1 VLRVREEPVD
11 RVPGEAVGA
20 SLVDGEVAA
29 VVVDWWLQR

>member
-1 VLRVREEPVD
+1 VREEAVD

-29 VVVDWWLQR
+29 VVVAAVADAGDR